1 MSDWYIAR
9 GGAQEGPLTAQQI
22 GDMLAKG
29 ELRAGETHAWKEGL
43 ADWKPLAESG
53 VLAEASMSQVAPSI
67 AASPVMAPSAVQ
79 QPRPI
84 AQPAAV
90 NPYAAPAA
98 NHGISTS
105 FERPLEYPGIGR
117 LAYFGL
123 QFALAIVVYAI
134 LFLVILGSGSVNSF
148 EGVIPGFLLVMVFG
162 VTAGIFIG
170 VKRVQNLGM
179 SSWAILWNFVPI
191 ISVWI
196 SWRMFACPAGYEQH
210 RQLDTAGKVLT
221 WLLVGFFIL
230 AVVGNI
236 FVAANGGSRY

>member
-1 MSDWYIAR
+1 MSEWFIAR

-29 ELRAGETHAWKEGL
+29 ELKAGEAHAWKEGL
-43 ADWKPLAESG
+43 PDWKPLAESG
-53 VLAEASMSQVAPSI
+53 VLAEVSMSQAAPSI
-67 AASPVMAPSAVQ
+67 AASPAMTPHAVQ
-79 QPRPI
+79 QPQSV

-98 NHGISTS
+98 NHDVSPG

-123 QFALAIVVYAI
+123 QFALTIGIYAI
-134 LFLVILGSGSVNSF
+134 LFLVILGAGSADSAESGLAGF
-148 EGVIPGFLLVMVFG
+148 VIVILLAAAGF
-162 VTAGIFIG
+162 IYIG
-170 VKRVQNLGM
+170 VKRVQNIGM
-179 SSWAILWNFVPI
+179 SGWAILWSLVPI
-191 ISVWI
+191 ISIWI

-221 WLLVGFFIL
+221 WLLIGLFVLGIV
-230 AVVGNI
+230 ANI
-236 FVAANGGSRY
+236 MAAASGGSQY